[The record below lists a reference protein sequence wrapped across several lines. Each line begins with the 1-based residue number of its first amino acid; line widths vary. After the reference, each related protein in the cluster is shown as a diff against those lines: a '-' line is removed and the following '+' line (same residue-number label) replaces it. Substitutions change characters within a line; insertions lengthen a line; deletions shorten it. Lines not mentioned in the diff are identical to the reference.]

1 MPGSPLGHFSWL
13 SALRHWEW
21 LCKAVAAVLL
31 EIVLR
36 TSGSD
41 SQGLF
46 TVQKSQA
53 APPTSRVSREWRPDI
68 IGPGYW
74 NSSVRFHLSS
84 VRPDG
89 PPVPVFYLI
98 GCADRIESVG
108 HSLATRTK

>member
-53 APPTSRVSREWRPDI
+53 APPTSRVSGGWGPDI
-68 IGPGYW
+68 TGPGYW
-74 NSSVRFHLSS
+74 NSGSTSALSGLTDPQFLSS
-84 VRPDG
+84 
-89 PPVPVFYLI
+89 
-98 GCADRIESVG
+98 
-108 HSLATRTK
+108 T